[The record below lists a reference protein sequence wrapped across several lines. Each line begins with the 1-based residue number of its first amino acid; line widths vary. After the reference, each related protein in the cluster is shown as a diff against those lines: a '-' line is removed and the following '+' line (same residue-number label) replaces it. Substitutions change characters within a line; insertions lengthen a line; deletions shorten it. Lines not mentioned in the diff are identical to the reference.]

1 MLRTE
6 LLKYPHEG
14 SEPRLVVS
22 VYRNFTPICLFSRSP
37 PQKIRGRGYWSRAGA
52 PMRDRIRRDLVWLG
66 LTGLMLVA
74 EACMIPGGHHGGG
87 GGQNMP
93 GATLTSLS
101 PSSVPSGSPPFTLTI
116 NGSGFVAGGSLTWN
130 GVTSL
135 GQYTFVSS
143 TQVTIQ
149 IGAGLI
155 ANPGGGAIVATIP
168 TPMTNPSNA
177 LTLNITSFTSSSCV
191 LFGLYDFFFTGFDS
205 SGPVTIGGSFGVD
218 VNGNVSGEEDFKDLA
233 GTRAAQPITG
243 GSCTNSSTTNDG
255 TLNITTA
262 AGTSTY
268 SFATQGHPAP
278 GVRGQMTESGDSN
291 GVSGSGRFVFAPP
304 GGFLSGSYVLALVG
318 SDATGGRMG
327 VLGSVIDSNGNCA
340 SCLGTLGPGIGDIND
355 NGNLAPSVPI
365 TGNVS
370 VPDPYS
376 RSTVTLNLGAQT
388 LNLAV
393 YVISSQIGFAVDVD
407 SGNAS
412 PLLAGFVGFQNSPG
426 TYTNG
431 FLNAPVVFSTWGA
444 IPGTPASSDTSLGI
458 ASGFNSGAGTFN
470 LQLDSV
476 AGGVASLNQTVT
488 GATYGIASSG
498 RAMFSY
504 TLGAQTR
511 NLVLYLDGM
520 NDGYMLDNSNN
531 VGFGF
536 FGAQANG
543 PFTNSSINGT
553 FAGGTWFPPVST
565 SPNNAPVITLN
576 NGVITGAVTGTYTVD
591 LSGRGTGTINLPIFG
606 GTNVVLYIVAPNN
619 LYVMGSDPVT
629 DDTIGFLHN

>member
-1 MLRTE
+1 MLVFLVAAAENPR
-6 LLKYPHEG
+6 
-14 SEPRLVVS
+14 PRLLES
-22 VYRNFTPICLFSRSP
+22 C
-37 PQKIRGRGYWSRAGA
+37 GA
-52 PMRDRIRRDLVWLG
+52 PMGDRIRKGLVWLS

-74 EACMIPGGHHGGG
+74 EACMIQGGHHGGG

-101 PSSVPSGSPPFTLTI
+101 PSSVPAGSPPFTLTI

-155 ANPGGGAIVATIP
+155 ANPGGGVIIATIP

-177 LTLNITSFTSSSCV
+177 MTLNIIPFTSSSCV

-218 VNGNVSGEEDFKDLA
+218 ANGNVSGEEDFKDLA
-233 GTRAAQPITG
+233 DTRAAQPITG
-243 GSCTNSSTTNDG
+243 GSCTNSSTTSNG
-255 TLNITTA
+255 TLIITTA

-268 SFATQGHPAP
+268 SFATQEHPAP
-278 GVRGQMTESGDSN
+278 GVRGQMTESGDTN
-291 GVSGSGRFVFAPP
+291 QVSGSGRFVFAPP
-304 GGFLSGSYVLALVG
+304 GGFLSGSYVLALIG
-318 SDATGGRMG
+318 SDAAGGRLG
-327 VLGSVIDSNGNCA
+327 VLGSAIDNNGNCA
-340 SCLGTLGPGIGDIND
+340 SCPGTLGSGLGDIND
-355 NGNLAPSVPI
+355 NGAVTSSVSI

-376 RSTVTLNLGAQT
+376 RSTVTLNVGAQT
-388 LNLAV
+388 LNLAI
-393 YVISSQIGFAVDVD
+393 YVISSQVGFAVDVD

-412 PLLAGFVGFQNSPG
+412 PLLAGFVGVQKNPG
-426 TYTNG
+426 TYSNG
-431 FLNAPVVFSTWGA
+431 FLNAPVALSTWGA
-444 IPGTPASSDTSLGI
+444 IPGTPVSSDTSLGI
-458 ASGFNSGAGTFN
+458 ASGFNSGAGTFD

-476 AGGVASLNQTVT
+476 AGGVASLNQTIT
-488 GATYGIASSG
+488 GATYGVASNG
-498 RAMFSY
+498 RATISY
-504 TLGAQTR
+504 TYGSQTR
-511 NLVLYLDGM
+511 NLVLYLDDM
-520 NDGYMLDNSNN
+520 NDGYILDNSGS

-536 FGAQANG
+536 FEAQANG

-576 NGVITGAVTGTYTVD
+576 NGVITGAVTGTYSVD
-591 LSGRGTGTINLPIFG
+591 SSGRGTGTVHLPIFG
-606 GTNVVLYIVAPNN
+606 GTDVVFYIVGPNN
-619 LYVMGSDPVT
+619 FYVMGSDAVT